1 MSSYRIFGS
10 ELSPYSVKVR
20 SYCRY
25 KGIPHEW
32 ILRAPANEDEFQRYA
47 KLPLIPLVVT
57 PEGAG
62 LQDSTPIIEA
72 LEARFPDPALDP
84 AEPVGAF
91 VSALL
96 EEYGDEW
103 VNKPMFHYRWL
114 ADVDQVSAATRIAQ
128 SRFALAEGPALD
140 KAVQSIRERMVP
152 RLSFVGSSPA
162 TAGVIEGSYARLL
175 AGLERHL
182 AGRPYLFGSRP
193 ALGDFGLS
201 AQLYECLTDP
211 TAGGILRRDAP
222 AVAAWCTRMLDPGQ
236 GGAFEPWSALGPT
249 LEPILAEE
257 VAGVFLPWSAANAEA
272 VKTGAERFEVTLR
285 GEVFSQ
291 APQKYHARSLAAIRG
306 RYAKL
311 AADETLRSV
320 TQRTGCLPWLVT

>member
-1 MSSYRIFGS
+1 MSAYRIFGS

-57 PEGAG
+57 PEGTG

-84 AEPVGAF
+84 AEPVAAF

-114 ADVDQVSAATRIAQ
+114 AEADQVSAATRIAT
-128 SRFALAEGPALD
+128 SRFALAEGPALE

-152 RLSFVGSSPA
+152 RLSFVGSSPE
-162 TAGVIEGSYARLL
+162 TAPVIEGSLRRLVD
-175 AGLERHL
+175 ALEAHFANRL
-182 AGRPYLFGSRP
+182 YLFGSRP
-193 ALGDFGLS
+193 ALGDFGLF
-201 AQLYECLTDP
+201 AQLYECHTDP
-211 TAGGILRRDAP
+211 TAGAILHARAP
-222 AVAAWCTRMLDPGQ
+222 KVEAWCLRMLAPQQ
-236 GGAFEPWSALGPT
+236 GGSFEPWSALAPT
-249 LEPILAEE
+249 LEPILAGE

-272 VKTGAERFEVTLR
+272 VKSGAERFEVTLR
-285 GEVFSQ
+285 GEAFAQ

-306 RYAKL
+306 RYTKS
-311 AADETLRSV
+311 AADPACRAAME
-320 TQRTGCLPWLVT
+320 RTGCHAWLSP

>member
-32 ILRAPANEDEFQRYA
+32 ILRAPGNEDEFQRYA

-72 LEARFPDPALDP
+72 LEARFPEPALDP
-84 AEPVGAF
+84 SEPVTAF
-91 VSALL
+91 ASALL

-114 ADVDQVSAATRIAQ
+114 APADQISAATRIAT
-128 SRFALAEGPALD
+128 SRFALAEGPALE

-152 RLSFVGSSPA
+152 RLSFVGSSPE
-162 TAGVIEGSYARLL
+162 TAPVIEGSFRRLI
-175 AGLERHL
+175 GLLEKHL
-182 AGRPYLFGSRP
+182 AGRSFLFGGRP
-193 ALGDFGLS
+193 ALGDFGLY
-201 AQLYECLTDP
+201 AQLYECATDP
-211 TAGGILRRDAP
+211 TAGAILRAEAP
-222 AVAAWCTRMLDPGQ
+222 TVEAWCRRMLEPAQ
-236 GGAFEPWSALGPT
+236 GGTFEPWSALAPT
-249 LEPILAEE
+249 LEPILAGE
-257 VAGVFLPWSAANAEA
+257 VAGVFLPWSAANADA
-272 VKTGAERFEVTLR
+272 VKSGAERFKVSLR
-285 GEVFSQ
+285 GEAFAQ

-306 RYAKL
+306 RYVKFVGDPLCRAVM
-311 AADETLRSV
+311 E
-320 TQRTGCLPWLVT
+320 RTGCHAWLAA